1 MKGVYT
7 DYFQKSKVFLYPL
20 LRLQKGITHVP
31 SQTYIRWENVYK
43 SEDVKFLCEY
53 TYKDINSFLK
63 FAHKFLQRHPL
74 FEDAIQLEDNKHLFI
89 FDFSEL
95 KHDHEAFIKGKYS
108 SFTLDSKIN
117 IVDFFG
123 ETGNIAEYI
132 QGFLSPTDVHENY
145 ADFLGIDVE
154 HIQDVYEVCS
164 PPDLNKETLIDN
176 NSIIYE
182 LLKRDSISL
191 EK

>member
-20 LRLQKGITHVP
+20 LRLQKGQTYVP
-31 SQTYIRWENVYK
+31 SQTYVMWDNVY
-43 SEDVKFLCEY
+43 SANDLKFMCEY
-53 TYKDINSFLK
+53 KYNNVDK
-63 FAHKFLQRHPL
+63 FNKFSLQYLTRHTL
-74 FEDAIQLEDNKHLFI
+74 FEDTVELDKNKRLFI
-89 FDFSEL
+89 FDFYSL
-95 KHDHEAFIKGKYS
+95 KHDFNAFIKGKYS
-108 SFTLDSKIN
+108 QFTLESKIH

-123 ETGNIAEYI
+123 DKGKIAEYVH
-132 QGFLSPTDVHENY
+132 GFLSPSDVHDSY
-145 ADFLGIDVE
+145 ADFLGINVST
-154 HIQDVYEVCS
+154 IQDVYEVCS
-164 PPDLNKETLIDN
+164 PPDLEKETLVDN